1 MDWLASVAAT
11 HSASP
16 AVIADDRTVSY
27 GELDLAANG
36 AAAIISASGLGSTA
50 VAFWGDRSIE
60 AIAAAW
66 GIPRAG
72 VTAVPI
78 DPAMPPAEAMD
89 LTAAAGVKGLWATP
103 DGGFDRLVA
112 RGRGSFEPV
121 ERADVP
127 YIIFT
132 SGSEARPK
140 GVLLT
145 DGNIEAAVQASRDRL
160 HNDSADSWLCVL
172 PLFHVSG
179 LSILWRQ
186 AEAGGPVVLLER
198 FDVDAVAAALDRVAF
213 ASLVPVMLHRL
224 LETERQWSGL
234 DTVLVGG
241 AAADQLLLERGR
253 TAGLPVAAT
262 YGMTEMCSQVA
273 TASAAE
279 PLDGSVGVA
288 LPGAEVMVTIDGASA
303 VGVEGRIEVRGE
315 MLSPG
320 YLGEPS
326 RDPGEWFITGDVG
339 AVDADGRL
347 TVVGRVD
354 RVIVTGGEN
363 VHPAMVERLLATNP
377 AVRGARVF
385 GEDDDEWGMLVAA
398 EVETDESVASLESW
412 AEDRLAPSMRPRRWY
427 VVDRV
432 EGKLDA

>member
-16 AVIADDRTVSY
+16 AVIAADRTVSY
-27 GELDLAANG
+27 GELDVAANG
-36 AAAIISASGLGSTA
+36 VAAIISASGLGSSA
-50 VAFWGDRSIE
+50 VALWGDRSIE

-89 LTAAAGVKGLWATP
+89 LTAAAGVRGLWSTP

-112 RGRGSFEPV
+112 RGGDSFEPV
-121 ERADVP
+121 ERAEVP

-145 DGNIEAAVQASRDRL
+145 DANIEAAVQASRDRL

-198 FDVDAVAAALDRVAF
+198 FDVNAVAAALDRVAF

-224 LETERQWSGL
+224 LETAREWSGL

-288 LPGAEVMVTIDGASA
+288 LSGAEVRVTIDGASV

-339 AVDADGRL
+339 AVDSDGRL
-347 TVVGRVD
+347 SVVGRAD

-363 VHPAMVERLLATNP
+363 VHPAIVERLLATNP

-385 GEDDDEWGMLVAA
+385 GEHDDEWGMLVAA

-412 AEDRLAPSMRPRRWY
+412 AQDRLAPSMRPRRWY

-432 EGKLDA
+432 EGKLEA